1 MRRQTI
7 CLNMIV
13 KNESHVIEKTLQNLC
28 NKLRIDYWV
37 ISDTGSTDNT
47 VELIENFF
55 DKKQINGEIYNDE
68 WQDFGHNR
76 TLALNQA
83 YNKTDYLFIFDADD
97 KILGEIN
104 IPNNLDKDGYLLKIG
119 TDFTYNRPLLI
130 NNRKK
135 WKFVGVLHE
144 YLECMESDT
153 RELIKGAYYIESGRT
168 GNRNKSDDKYIKDAE
183 ILKDAYEKEKNK
195 NKQLS
200 YRYSFYCAQSYK
212 DAGHIEESIKWYEQ
226 TLKLNGWIQEKYYS
240 CLKLSELNN
249 IQQNK
254 ENRMAYLLK
263 AINYD
268 VERMDGI
275 IQAVELYYNDGNHL
289 FVNMFYHKFKN
300 YKRNYQDKLF
310 VTASYYDDMLEYYN
324 GISAFY
330 INDKQSGYECIKKN
344 NNKQQNRK

>member
-135 WKFVGVLHE
+135 
-144 YLECMESDT
+144 MEVC
-153 RELIKGAYYIESGRT
+153 R
-168 GNRNKSDDKYIKDAE
+168 
-183 ILKDAYEKEKNK
+183 
-195 NKQLS
+195 
-200 YRYSFYCAQSYK
+200 
-212 DAGHIEESIKWYEQ
+212 SI
-226 TLKLNGWIQEKYYS
+226 T
-240 CLKLSELNN
+240 
-249 IQQNK
+249 
-254 ENRMAYLLK
+254 
-263 AINYD
+263 
-268 VERMDGI
+268 
-275 IQAVELYYNDGNHL
+275 
-289 FVNMFYHKFKN
+289 
-300 YKRNYQDKLF
+300 
-310 VTASYYDDMLEYYN
+310 
-324 GISAFY
+324 
-330 INDKQSGYECIKKN
+330 
-344 NNKQQNRK
+344 